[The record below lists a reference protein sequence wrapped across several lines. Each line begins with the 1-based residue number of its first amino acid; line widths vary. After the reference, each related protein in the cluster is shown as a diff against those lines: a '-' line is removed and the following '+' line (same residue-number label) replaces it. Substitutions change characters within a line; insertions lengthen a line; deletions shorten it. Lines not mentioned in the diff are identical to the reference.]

1 MTLTKMERL
10 LMISSLQ
17 TLKAQLMGLK
27 AQGVELPEDAPTVEG
42 CDFSIAALESGFSI
56 FYPHLQD
63 AVGASFFEG
72 DEMPHAECV
81 FTLDV
86 LEMFR
91 RIIDYRGNNPDDD
104 AAKSP
109 TLSFMGFDG
118 NCEGAYAALAKFAMG
133 RGGYCPEL
141 REKKNQDACP
151 DGGAVSA
158 NGEALACL
166 ARPRPPDA
174 RGHSRNPRGVRGGN
188 DEGKHRPGDFA
199 CRLTGGDSDNPEKW
213 IESAEEEFCRRTDAE
228 HSAENPTQ
236 SRASS
241 GGEGVKG
248 ALPGPRN
255 ERPSRRIRSKIC

>member
-10 LMISSLQ
+10 LLISSLQ

-27 AQGVELPEDAPTVEG
+27 AQGVELPEDSPTVEG

-118 NCEGAYAALAKFAMG
+118 NCEGAYAALAKFAME

-141 REKKNQDACP
+141 REKKIRTHAP
-151 DGGAVSA
+151 MVERYRRMVKRWHA
-158 NGEALACL
+158 
-166 ARPRPPDA
+166 
-174 RGHSRNPRGVRGGN
+174 SRDR
-188 DEGKHRPGDFA
+188 A
-199 CRLTGGDSDNPEKW
+199 RLTREDILGILEASGEETTR
-213 IESAEEEFCRRTDAE
+213 ESIAREISHVA
-228 HSAENPTQ
+228 
-236 SRASS
+236 
-241 GGEGVKG
+241 
-248 ALPGPRN
+248 
-255 ERPSRRIRSKIC
+255 